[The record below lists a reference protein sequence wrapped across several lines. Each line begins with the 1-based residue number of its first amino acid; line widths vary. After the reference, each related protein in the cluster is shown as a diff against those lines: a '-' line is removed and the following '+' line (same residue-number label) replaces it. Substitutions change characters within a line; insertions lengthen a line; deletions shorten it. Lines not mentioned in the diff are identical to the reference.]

1 VRTNVKM
8 LIAMTVSSL
17 GLLGF
22 TAAPAL
28 ANVAGPLCSLGG
40 SQVECDALGSPGT
53 TTWTITATQ
62 EGVSNTYSY
71 TTSVNNTHFG
81 CERGQFFKIS
91 FSYVSGGVTV
101 QSNITPA
108 PCETGPQE

>member
-8 LIAMTVSSL
+8 LIAGTVSAL

-28 ANVAGPLCSLGG
+28 ANVAGPSCDLGG
-40 SQVECDALGSPGT
+40 SQVDCDASSPGT
-53 TTWTITATQ
+53 TTWTIVNTF

-71 TTSVNNTHFG
+71 TTSAPFTHFG
-81 CERGQFFKIS
+81 CERGQSFRIS

-101 QSNITPA
+101 KSNITPA
-108 PCETGPQE
+108 PCLTGPQE